1 MIANYIINKKIKQAN
16 KILDVGCGKGAWGDL
31 ADDRCFFGID
41 INTKNNPEHYL
52 ETFHCNLDTTEFV
65 FKNHTFDLV
74 IAKDILEHLHNPMK
88 TLLDIK
94 GVMEEGSTL
103 IVKVPD
109 YRSKN
114 AWGDYTHVRPYN
126 KGAII
131 QMVSDAGFEV
141 EKVVRLGGYFLPRLI
156 TQAFSWL
163 VVARK

>member
-1 MIANYIINKKIKQAN
+1 MIAKIIINNKIKKAN
-16 KILDVGCGKGAWGDL
+16 RILDIGCGKGAWGNL
-31 ADDRCFFGID
+31 AKAKCFFGID
-41 INTKNNPEHYL
+41 INTKNNPVDYL
-52 ETFHCNLDTTEFV
+52 ETYHCDLDTTDFV
-65 FKNHTFDLV
+65 YKGCKFDLV

-88 TLLDIK
+88 TLLDINRVMNK
-94 GVMEEGSTL
+94 GDTL

-131 QMVSDAGFEV
+131 QMVNDAGFEV
-141 EKVVRLGGYFLPRLI
+141 ERVVRLGGYFLPRLI